1 MLFRSEVNGEF
12 RFEISSTKVDLFVG
26 ATIELGPFGT
36 AGLSGNLIFGQAGAA
51 GAFSIALDAGLEGAG
66 IELGGQFQFE
76 FNTGSAPAT
85 VRSLDIDPTT
95 GTVKGFKDVELP
107 GESARLLLGGH
118 ITIASVFEIK
128 GSVSMAWAN
137 GGFDLEFAGVLDLA
151 GFDALTVEG
160 GAQIRDGHFAA
171 FTKVGVGN
179 ISIPAVTIQGEFEL
193 EVNTGGSAVTIAGHT
208 IQPATCQILIGATI
222 KILGFELHGQVIMG
236 VEDGVFGIEL
246 KDLKLNFFNFIDVN
260 INGYIRSNGDFLFEG
275 SIDIEIPMGPFKV
288 YGGVGVKIG
297 RAHV

>member
-1 MLFRSEVNGEF
+1 MTTHQVGIIMNGVTGRMGTNQHLLRSIKAIGF
-12 RFEISSTKVDLFVG
+12 DMDYTL
-26 ATIELGPFGT
+26 
-36 AGLSGNLIFGQAGAA
+36 AA
-51 GAFSIALDAGLEGAG
+51 PYWLDAVLNWAAHGVWELAWWQLVLVTLGL
-66 IELGGQFQFE
+66 
-76 FNTGSAPAT
+76 T
-85 VRSLDIDPTT
+85 
-95 GTVKGFKDVELP
+95 
-107 GESARLLLGGH
+107 H

-222 KILGFELHGQVIMG
+222 KILGFELHV
-236 VEDGVFGIEL
+236 
-246 KDLKLNFFNFIDVN
+246 
-260 INGYIRSNGDFLFEG
+260 R
-275 SIDIEIPMGPFKV
+275 
-288 YGGVGVKIG
+288 
-297 RAHV
+297 